1 MARKRIIYQSEAL
14 YAGNTGAASATQL
27 HRVQDVSHSV
37 DITRTDVNEFGTL
50 AALSREIIESPTVSL
65 DFSYFIVDGDNENNC
80 LGFDTGGTNNALA
93 DIIDSSAGEDEK
105 NYFIVTVAEGD
116 DVRAVS
122 SAGIIGIGNGYI
134 TSYTVD
140 ASVGEIPSAS
150 VSVEGAN
157 IRFEQGV
164 SAASNPAIDVTDGSP
179 IAGTVTIPAGSTGT
193 LSAAALR
200 PGDVT
205 ISFGASNLQMG
216 GAILPGM
223 AGDTANVQSFSL
235 DMPLSRTP
243 LNRIGNAFPFSREL
257 DFPINA
263 TLSVN
268 ANLTSLSA
276 GALRELICS
285 DADSRDITI
294 TMKNRCG
301 SSTSITYVMKN
312 AQLDSQNMSST
323 IGDNKSVDLTFSTQI
338 GGANDTTNGVFITS
352 S

>member
-14 YAGNTGAASATQL
+14 YAGKTGAASATQL
-27 HRVQDVSHSV
+27 HRVQDISHSV
-37 DITRTDVNEFGTL
+37 DVTRTDVNEFGTL

-65 DFSYFIVDGDNENNC
+65 DFSYFIVDGDNENNG
-80 LGFDTGGTNNALA
+80 LGFDTGGSNNALSK
-93 DIIDSSAGEDEK
+93 IIDTAQGEDER
-105 NYFIVTVAEGD
+105 NYFIVTVGEGD

-122 SAGIIGIGNGYI
+122 NAGVIGIGNGYI

-157 IRFEQGV
+157 IRFQTGV
-164 SAASNPAIDVTDGSP
+164 SSAGNPSIDVSDGSA
-179 IAGTVTIPAGSTGT
+179 IAGTVTIPAGSTGS

-205 ISFGASNLQMG
+205 ITFGSSNLQMG
-216 GAILPGM
+216 GAVLPGM
-223 AGDTANVQSFSL
+223 GSETANVQSFSL

-263 TLSVN
+263 TLSVT
-268 ANLTSLSA
+268 ANLTSISE
-276 GALRELICS
+276 GALRDLICN
-285 DADSRDITI
+285 DADKRDITI
-294 TMKNRCG
+294 TMK
-301 SSTSITYVMKN
+301 IDAELLLALLM
-312 AQLDSQNMSST
+312 L
-323 IGDNKSVDLTFSTQI
+323 
-338 GGANDTTNGVFITS
+338 
-352 S
+352 